1 MAQHLNHDK
10 HTGTL
15 DSGEVANLLRTM
27 QAAQFKKSDK
37 IVEQDTA
44 FKPRSLVDIAFA
56 AEERRKQAKA
66 KIDAETAQKAA
77 EAAAKVAAAEAATP
91 AEQQA
96 QPAQPDDAAS
106 AEQPDTDQSQPD
118 QPEQL
123 GQPETVPSEPATI
136 TQTEHDE
143 MLAALRQELET
154 QAQTEMQALEARLS
168 EEHYH
173 RGFEAGQEAARTAE
187 PTEEELAHQAHQ
199 EAEKQDIIQ
208 RFTAA
213 IDAAAKMES
222 VDVSEIQQAIEF
234 AVKRLA
240 SERAGYAITD
250 NPEGLVTRI
259 ASLADNISSQARIMD
274 VYLNPEDKL
283 AVEKWLDTD
292 ATDHEWS
299 LHSAAE
305 QLSGD
310 IRIVVGGIELTDLLE
325 ADELPEGYVAPQQSA
340 RPKAEE
346 PAPDSAP
353 QPELEAQIDELETA
367 APEAVEPEP
376 VAQKAAEPKPVE
388 PEPSQPEADYPEEQ
402 ETSDDTRHAEGVE
415 PEDGSSE
422 DANSEDGNSENNQP
436 EMAQPQSVPSM
447 PAEQQAQPDMGA
459 VAIFAPPAS
468 EGEGEFGFPPQP
480 DMLDSGHVAET
491 EEMAFAP
498 PASEGEG
505 EFGFPMGGRPTPSDD
520 EAS

>member
-77 EAAAKVAAAEAATP
+77 EAAAKAAAAEAATP
-91 AEQQA
+91 AEQLA

-106 AEQPDTDQSQPD
+106 AEQPDTDQSLPEQQD
-118 QPEQL
+118 QSEQL

-325 ADELPEGYVAPQQSA
+325 ADELPEGYVAPQQTA

-376 VAQKAAEPKPVE
+376 VE

-415 PEDGSSE
+415 PED
-422 DANSEDGNSENNQP
+422 ANSEDGNSEDNQP

-447 PAEQQAQPDMGA
+447 PADQQAQPDMSA
-459 VAIFAPPAS
+459 EAIFAPPAS